1 MLLRL
6 FSIVDTKQKNPL
18 FLFSFFVKPFSIVT
32 QNKKWGQNF
41 YVLGFWNIERGQ
53 NLFQR
58 RGETQNT
65 KLLMGRRGEGWRA
78 AVEGLNGKVIDFNEI
93 FSKTYS
99 FVYFEIFCIVEATYS
114 ENMKPMCRFNQLW
127 NLEEAYFSAYLFEI
141 WPDQRVFFFHVF
153 LLKIY
158 IDCIYF
164 TKYFYLSRSWIQS
177 NSPYPGSVCIV
188 VPSQHPGKRP
198 GPQHR
203 VISPIILLNFWTSD

>member
-1 MLLRL
+1 MKIAVFRL

-41 YVLGFWNIERGQ
+41 YVLGFWNIKRGH
-53 NLFQR
+53 NLKHK
-58 RGETQNT
+58 TQNCSWGGGG
-65 KLLMGRRGEGWRA
+65 KDGVQQWKGWMGRWSISMKYFPRLIPLSILKYFVLSKRRIPKIWSRCA
-78 AVEGLNGKVIDFNEI
+78 DLINCATLRQHIFRHI
-93 FSKTYS
+93 FSKS
-99 FVYFEIFCIVEATYS
+99 DPINVF
-114 ENMKPMCRFNQLW
+114 
-127 NLEEAYFSAYLFEI
+127 
-141 WPDQRVFFFHVF
+141 FFFHVF

-158 IDCIYF
+158 IDWIYF

-188 VPSQHPGKRP
+188 VPSQHPGKRL

-203 VISPIILLNFWTSD
+203 VISPIVLLNFWTSD